1 MAKKTL
7 PNISILAEKT
17 TLADNDLFI
26 IEDSAD
32 SNKKKKVKK
41 SNLGGASIPSG
52 VIMAFGGDTA
62 PTGWLLCD
70 GSAVSEATYAALFAI
85 IAYTYGNPGGGNFN
99 LPNLKGKIPVG
110 KNAAETEFDTLGET
124 GGAKTHTL
132 ITDEMPAHTHKV
144 NKAGEA
150 GSQCLG
156 NAYRVADGTPDQYPS
171 NSAGGGGAHNNL
183 QPYIVLNYII
193 KT

>member
-1 MAKKTL
+1 MAKTWSAGEEITADKLNQNKL
-7 PNISILAEKT
+7 PAGMIVPFA
-17 TLADNDLFI
+17 
-26 IEDSAD
+26 
-32 SNKKKKVKK
+32 
-41 SNLGGASIPSG
+41 
-52 VIMAFGGDTA
+52 GDTA
-62 PTGWLLCD
+62 PTGWLICD
-70 GSAVSEATYAALFAI
+70 GSAVSEATYADLFAV
-85 IAYTYGNPGGGNFN
+85 IAYVYGDPGSGNFN

-110 KNAAETEFDTLGET
+110 LNAAESEFDALGET

-156 NAYRVADGTPDQYPS
+156 NAYRIADGTPDQYPS

-193 KT
+193 KY